1 MATVD
6 SEKCLAVV
14 YTCVRVSVLRV
25 AGIHTHTHT
34 LVLFDVDI
42 TARDMT
48 DFLRLVSEANTKN
61 LPTLSKLSNSG
72 KIFLLSLFLIHHP
85 KLH

>member
-6 SEKCLAVV
+6 SEKRLAVV

-48 DFLRLVSEANTKN
+48 DLLRLVSEANTKN

-72 KIFLLSLFLIHHP
+72 KILYYHYF
-85 KLH
+85 